1 MRQCAKCIKTA
12 QETIELT
19 TTRLWNLKHTVEYA
33 EKSHRQIASIISKLD
48 AAYRQL
54 DDCRLQLTELGAGE

>member
-1 MRQCAKCIKTA
+1 MRHSAKCVETA

-19 TTRLWNLKHTVEYA
+19 TTRLWNLKHSVEYS
-33 EKSHRQIASIISKLD
+33 EKSHRQIGSIISNLD

-54 DDCRLQLTELGAGE
+54 DDCRLQLTELGVGE

>member
-1 MRQCAKCIKTA
+1 MRHSAKCVETA

-19 TTRLWNLKHTVEYA
+19 TTRLWNLKHSVEYS
-33 EKSHRQIASIISKLD
+33 EKSHRQIGSIISKLD
-48 AAYRQL
+48 ATYRQL

>member
-1 MRQCAKCIKTA
+1 MRQCAGCIETA
-12 QETIELT
+12 QETIELA

-33 EKSHRQIASIISKLD
+33 EKSHRQIGSIISKLD